1 MELEQYI
8 RHVKRFGPEG
18 VLEAALKDLDNK
30 QAETLAKQI
39 DDLRKAKK

>member
-8 RHVKRFGPEG
+8 RHVKRFGPES
-18 VLEAALKDLDNK
+18 VLEVALEDLDNK

-39 DDLRKAKK
+39 DDLRRAKK